1 MQQASRTPRGQFRKG
16 SSGNPAG
23 RPVGVRTQL
32 QDLKDSFAT
41 THAQGLLDLCLG
53 HAYASPS
60 VAMWLLARVLGRDN
74 WVPETGP
81 DLGPLL
87 TSTDC
92 DRETEKL
99 YRDHAGGSLPT
110 PELRSAIAFIEAR
123 RNALEKVG
131 RTTDPQKSG

>member
-16 SSGNPAG
+16 SSGNTAG

-32 QDLKDSFAT
+32 QNLKDTFAT

-60 VAMWLLARVLGRDN
+60 VAMWLLARVLGLDN

-87 TSTDC
+87 TPTDC

-99 YRDHAGGSLPT
+99 YRNHAAGSLAT
-110 PELRSAIAFIEAR
+110 TELRSAIAFIEAR
-123 RNALEKVG
+123 RSSLAKVAEA
-131 RTTDPQKSG
+131 PHC